1 MKQQHVLALA
11 YACSL
16 TAAVLAGEPKSAAS
30 APSGDARQQ
39 VLDLDK
45 EWAAAETKH
54 DAVTLDR
61 ILDEK
66 FLVTF
71 GSKKPY
77 NKAAS
82 IKAITEGEV
91 DPTESQTL
99 TDASVI
105 VDGDTAVIVATDTLR
120 GTKNG
125 AAYMEVARYTV
136 TYVHRHGR
144 WRALAEHL
152 VFVPQAK

>member
-1 MKQQHVLALA
+1 MKQQHVLALI

-16 TAAVLAGEPKSAAS
+16 TAAVLAGEPKSAGS
-30 APSGDARQQ
+30 PPSGDARQQ
-39 VLDLDK
+39 ILDLEK
-45 EWAAAETKH
+45 KWAAAESKH
-54 DAVTLDR
+54 DAVTLDQ

-77 NKAAS
+77 NKAGF

-105 VDGDTAVIVATDTLR
+105 VDGDTAVVVATDTLR

-136 TYVHRHGR
+136 TYVHRHGQ

>member
-1 MKQQHVLALA
+1 MKQQRVLALT

-30 APSGDARQQ
+30 PPSGDARQQ

-77 NKAAS
+77 NKAAF

-99 TDASVI
+99 TDATVI
-105 VDGDTAVIVATDTLR
+105 VDGDTAVVVATDTLR